1 MLLDIIR
8 KLFLSYIFHIEIYL
22 VYIHLMRKRCQL
34 INVDVDIEELEVVRE
49 AYHEQQELWFPAICG
64 EEC

>member
-1 MLLDIIR
+1 
-8 KLFLSYIFHIEIYL
+8 
-22 VYIHLMRKRCQL
+22 MRKRCQL

-49 AYHEQQELWFPAICG
+49 AYHEQQELWFPEICG